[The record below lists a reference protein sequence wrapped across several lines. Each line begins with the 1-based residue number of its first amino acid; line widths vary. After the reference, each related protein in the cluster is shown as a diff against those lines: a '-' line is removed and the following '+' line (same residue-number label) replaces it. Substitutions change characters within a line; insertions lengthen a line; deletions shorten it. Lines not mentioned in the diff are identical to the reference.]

1 LSSSATAYDAS
12 PDLFIA
18 ATTGNVGI
26 GTTSPGQ
33 ALHVIGSANIST
45 SINTPVINTTLATQN
60 LTISSAAGSVI
71 IRLG

>member
-1 LSSSATAYDAS
+1 MAVNR
-12 PDLFIA
+12 
-18 ATTGNVGI
+18 NVGI

-33 ALHVIGSANIST
+33 ALHVVGSGNFST
-45 SINTPVINTTLATQN
+45 SINAPVINTTLATQN

>member
-1 LSSSATAYDAS
+1 MNRI
-12 PDLFIA
+12 P
-18 ATTGNVGI
+18 GNVGI

-33 ALHVIGSANIST
+33 ALHVVGSANIST
-45 SINTPVINTTLATQN
+45 TLNAPVINTTRTNQN

>member
-1 LSSSATAYDAS
+1 M
-12 PDLFIA
+12 
-18 ATTGNVGI
+18 TTGSVGI

-33 ALHVIGSANIST
+33 TLHVVGSANVSAT
-45 SINTPVINTTLATQN
+45 INAPVINTTLATQN